1 MTEFV
6 TRSVLIPDSKRGT
19 YASGKQ
25 FHIDIPASSVPL
37 LSCDQ
42 TFMRCR
48 FKFTGDV
55 VPIVL
60 NDKLGGASLI
70 RSLTISSLA
79 TNTVLEQIDNYNQL
93 AYVKSH
99 FENNQSMT
107 NKNALVSGNG
117 SGHSGPQFNLFWSTE
132 DDTGGTSGLFEL
144 GAYKEVELLIPL
156 SLSGVLGQGR
166 NPKVVPVV
174 AMGGLRISIILEHD
188 VNKITQAVQ
197 FRGDG
202 KLNELVGFDP
212 RTQYT
217 AASIFTNGGGATFAL
232 TGTEITL
239 NKAGDGAGE
248 GLLFDTIAELRDAF
262 PIYKSDKIQVVI
274 EDKTSKAITIS
285 ASAAHVTKIELATGR
300 VKLTLGAA
308 IAAGGTV
315 PEASR
320 VALYIA
326 GSTPNY
332 QISNVELVTA
342 SVQAP
347 ATYIN
352 SLMGAV
358 KRGLNYDYTTFT
370 NYQVNLNSSITQ
382 SSQYIPM
389 SQSRCLSL
397 LSVPETIAAV
407 DIYSLIKDGLRP
419 TIPETDVC
427 SPENYVYL
435 IKNLRT
441 PLQSVELTRLSEA
454 TDGADASYAKFAA
467 VHTKE
472 TEEAIEACDI
482 AVRNLDRPNH
492 CFIIARALARHGHS
506 FNAQGVGETRLNLR
520 YNSNTK
526 NQIFN
531 HFVCHRR
538 RAVIKSNSLVVEV

>member
-1 MTEFV
+1 MTDFV

-132 DDTGGTSGLFEL
+132 DELTTNGLYKL

-217 AASIFTNGGGATFAL
+217 AASIYTGGSTFDL
-232 TGTEITL
+232 TGTTITL
-239 NKAGDGAGE
+239 NNVADGADE
-248 GLLFDTIAELRDAF
+248 GLAFDSLAELRAAF
-262 PIYKSDKIQVVI
+262 PIYKSDKIQVII
-274 EDKTSKAITIS
+274 EDKSNQVITVS
-285 ASAAHVTKIELATGR
+285 ASDSYITKIEMDTGR
-300 VKLTLGAA
+300 VKLTLNAA
-308 IAAGGTV
+308 IQAAPGTV

-407 DIYSLIKDGLRP
+407 DTYSLIKDGLRP

-427 SPENYVYL
+427 SPENYNYL

-441 PLQSVELTRLSEA
+441 PLQSVELTRLSET
-454 TDGADASYAKFAA
+454 TDGADDSYAKFAA

>member
-1 MTEFV
+1 MTDFV

-132 DDTGGTSGLFEL
+132 DELTTNGLYKL

-217 AASIFTNGGGATFAL
+217 AASIYTNGSTFDL
-232 TGTEITL
+232 TGTAITL
-239 NKAGDGAGE
+239 NNVADGADE
-248 GLLFDTIAELRDAF
+248 GLAFDTLAELRDAF
-262 PIYKSDKIQVVI
+262 PIYISDKIQVVI
-274 EDKTSKAITIS
+274 EDKTTKAITVS
-285 ASAAHVTKIELATGR
+285 ASAAHVTKIEMDGPR
-300 VKLTLGAA
+300 VKLTLNDDIAGA
-308 IAAGGTV
+308 GTV

-407 DIYSLIKDGLRP
+407 DTYSLIKDGLRP

-427 SPENYVYL
+427 SPENYNYL

-441 PLQSVELTRLSEA
+441 PLQSVELTRLSET
-454 TDGADASYAKFAA
+454 TDGADDSYAKFAA

>member
-132 DDTGGTSGLFEL
+132 DDLTTNELYKL

-217 AASIFTNGGGATFAL
+217 AASIYTNGGAQAFDL
-232 TGTEITL
+232 TDSEIIL
-239 NKAGDGAGE
+239 AKAGDGAGE
-248 GLLFDTIAELRDAF
+248 GLAFDTLAELRDAF
-262 PIYKSDKIQVVI
+262 PIYKSDKIQVII
-274 EDKTSKAITIS
+274 EDKANQAITVS
-285 ASAAHVTKIELATGR
+285 ASDSYITKIEIDTGR
-300 VKLTLGAA
+300 VKLTLNAA
-308 IAAGGTV
+308 IAGAGTV

-397 LSVPETIAAV
+397 LSVPETIEAV

-441 PLQSVELTRLSEA
+441 PLQSVELTRLSEV
-454 TDGADASYAKFAA
+454 TDGADDSYAKFAA

>member
-1 MTEFV
+1 MTDFV

-132 DDTGGTSGLFEL
+132 DELTTNGLYKL

-217 AASIFTNGGGATFAL
+217 AASIYTGGSTFDL
-232 TGTEITL
+232 TGTTITL
-239 NKAGDGAGE
+239 NNVADGADE
-248 GLLFDTIAELRDAF
+248 GLAFDSLAELRAAF
-262 PIYKSDKIQVVI
+262 PIYKSDKIQVII
-274 EDKTSKAITIS
+274 EDKSNQVITVS
-285 ASAAHVTKIELATGR
+285 ASDSYITKIEMDTGR
-300 VKLTLGAA
+300 VKLTLNAA
-308 IAAGGTV
+308 IQAAPGTV

-407 DIYSLIKDGLRP
+407 DTYSLIKDGLRP

-427 SPENYVYL
+427 SPENYNYL

-441 PLQSVELTRLSEA
+441 PLQSVELTRLSET

>member
-1 MTEFV
+1 
-6 TRSVLIPDSKRGT
+6 
-19 YASGKQ
+19 
-25 FHIDIPASSVPL
+25 
-37 LSCDQ
+37 
-42 TFMRCR
+42 MRCR

-132 DDTGGTSGLFEL
+132 DELTTNGLYKL

-217 AASIFTNGGGATFAL
+217 AASIYTNGSTFDL
-232 TGTEITL
+232 TGTAITL
-239 NKAGDGAGE
+239 NNVADGADE
-248 GLLFDTIAELRDAF
+248 GLAFDSLAELRAAF
-262 PIYKSDKIQVVI
+262 PIYKSDKIQVII
-274 EDKTSKAITIS
+274 EDKSNQVITVS
-285 ASAAHVTKIELATGR
+285 ASDSYITKIEMDGPR
-300 VKLTLGAA
+300 VKLTLNDDIAGA
-308 IAAGGTV
+308 GTV

-407 DIYSLIKDGLRP
+407 DTYSLIKDGLRP

-427 SPENYVYL
+427 SPENYNYL

-441 PLQSVELTRLSEA
+441 PLQSVELTRLSET
-454 TDGADASYAKFAA
+454 TDGADDSYAKFAA

>member
-117 SGHSGPQFNLFWSTE
+117 SGHSGPQFNLFWSTK
-132 DDTGGTSGLFEL
+132 DDTGTSELFEL
-144 GAYKEVELLIPL
+144 HHYKEVELLIPL

-217 AASIFTNGGGATFAL
+217 AASIYTGGSTFDL
-232 TGTEITL
+232 TGTAITL
-239 NKAGDGAGE
+239 NNASDGADE
-248 GLLFDTIAELRDAF
+248 GLAFDSLAELRDAF
-262 PIYKSDKIQVVI
+262 PIYKSDKIQVII
-274 EDKTSKAITIS
+274 EDKTTKAITVS
-285 ASAAHVTKIELATGR
+285 ASASYITQIEMDSGR
-300 VKLTLGAA
+300 VKLTLNAA
-308 IAAGGTV
+308 IQAASGTV

-397 LSVPETIAAV
+397 LSVPETIEAV
-407 DIYSLIKDGLRP
+407 DTYSLIKDGLRP
-419 TIPETDVC
+419 TIPETAVC

-441 PLQSVELTRLSEA
+441 PLQSVELTRLSEV